1 MKILHFLN
9 GKGFDKVGLAWEKIN
24 QVQLVQTY
32 SIQKWLRWTIAGIR
46 AFSSKEYDDR
56 RRMQ

>member
-1 MKILHFLN
+1 MV
-9 GKGFDKVGLAWEKIN
+9 KGYDKVGLAWEKIN